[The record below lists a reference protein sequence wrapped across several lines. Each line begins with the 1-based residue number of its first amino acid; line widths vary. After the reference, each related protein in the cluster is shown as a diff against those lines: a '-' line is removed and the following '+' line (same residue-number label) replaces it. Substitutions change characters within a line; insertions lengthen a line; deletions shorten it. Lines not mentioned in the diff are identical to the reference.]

1 MSYTTGTPFDLLVRL
16 HSFPISGSDLT
27 GYLNEAQYYVANY
40 GIMTGQ
46 ITNPFSGYNILTPDV
61 LNKFNKEYIA
71 KTCSILGTVITGSPL
86 TGVL

>member
-1 MSYTTGTPFDLLVRL
+1 MYISGNYYDLTQRL
-16 HSFPISGSDLT
+16 HSQPISGADLT
-27 GYLNEAQYYVANY
+27 GFLNEAQYYVAKY